1 MKFIDLVKK
10 RRSCRKYLT
19 KSISKESIERCMEAA
34 RLAPSACNSQPWSF
48 IVVQNKALK
57 ETVAKGAFSGIHSV
71 YSFVKDAPVLIVA
84 VREKSR
90 YLARLGGQLRGAQFN
105 LIDLGIACEHIVLA
119 AEEVGLG
126 SCWIGWFNERKVKKA
141 LNIPRQKKVDII
153 ISLGYKAEE
162 LSEVTNRRSLNE
174 ICDFR

>member
-1 MKFIDLVKK
+1 MAKPIP
-10 RRSCRKYLT
+10 
-19 KSISKESIERCMEAA
+19 KSSIQRCMEAA

-48 IVVQNKALK
+48 IIVQNEALK
-57 ETVAKGAFSGIHSV
+57 EKVAKGAFSGIHSV
-71 YSFVKDAPVLIVA
+71 YAFAKNAPVLIVA

-119 AEEVGLG
+119 AQEIGLG
-126 SCWIGWFNERKVKKA
+126 SCWIGWFNERKVKKV

-162 LSEVTNRRSLNE
+162 LLEVTNRRTLSE